1 MDALEGLE
9 ADGDLGPVLPLA
21 ERLPELLDRVELREV
36 VVDRAKIDFSGGTLL
51 TKHED
56 AVA

>member
-36 VVDRAKIDFSGGTLL
+36 VV
-51 TKHED
+51 E
-56 AVA
+56 AVVALAHA